1 MNPYNWQVH
10 RPVVEVLRSNV
21 KAVAADLQRGG
32 SCVLLA
38 GRGMGKS
45 VFLRQLHAELEGQA
59 NVRPFLFS
67 APPAELTVRGCLQ
80 ALARKLDVDAG
91 DALDTHEIIDRYLR
105 QHDNGE
111 HVVLLYDEFD
121 RYAHSRA
128 SAGDLPGKDFF
139 NNLES
144 TRRDFPRLGILAAGS
159 IGVFLFRDVLGSS
172 FLARAEPV
180 RLTPFDPPEIRELA
194 LPFADE
200 GRPLPQEILEAIHLA
215 SGGNPAL
222 VTYGL
227 ESLWDVVAPTPRDAA
242 EVYTAFRLRHSEFL
256 RDFRDSFSSP
266 ELSQAPQR
274 IWSLIQSADG
284 PISHADLR
292 AAAASPA
299 ASADDVLKLD
309 YADVLDLLQ
318 AAGLVR
324 INGPLQVD
332 PVNVRPVA
340 GILSL
345 PNASPPV
352 TSLESRLIQ
361 DLETLLARL
370 HASSADFYRPGRD
383 GGSKQLVPEAVF
395 AAFLALGFELLGWQA
410 EREAQHGAGRTDLKL
425 RWQETKKL
433 VVIEVKI
440 WGRGDYEN
448 VQQQIEGYWS
458 ANVTS
463 GAVVMITDSEI
474 PDWPAVYRQRCLD
487 PLNLE
492 SASQPETSPPISAR
506 FSCTS
511 QTRDGLRAHV
521 DHFLL
526 RIPRG
531 H

>member
-1 MNPYNWQVH
+1 
-10 RPVVEVLRSNV
+10 
-21 KAVAADLQRGG
+21 
-32 SCVLLA
+32 
-38 GRGMGKS
+38 MGKS

-59 NVRPFLFS
+59 KVRPFLFS

-80 ALARKLDVDAG
+80 ALARKLDVEAG

-105 QHDNGE
+105 QKGDGE
-111 HVVLLYDEFD
+111 QVVLLYDEFD
-121 RYAHSRA
+121 RYARSRA

-144 TRRDFPRLGILAAGS
+144 TRRDFPQLGILAAGS

-227 ESLWDVVAPTPRDAA
+227 ESLWEMASPTPRDAA
-242 EVYTAFRLRHSEFL
+242 EVYTAFRHRHSEFL

-274 IWSLIQSADG
+274 VWSLIQSADG
-284 PISHADLR
+284 PISHAELR
-292 AAAASPA
+292 DATAPAASPDEVLRLDF
-299 ASADDVLKLD
+299 ADI
-309 YADVLDLLQ
+309 LDLLE

-324 INGPLQVD
+324 INGPLQAD

-340 GILSL
+340 GLLSL

-352 TSLESRLIQ
+352 ASLESRLIQ
-361 DLETLLARL
+361 DLETLLSRL
-370 HASSADFYRPGRD
+370 HASGADFYRPGRD

-448 VQQQIEGYWS
+448 VQRQVEGYWS
-458 ANVTS
+458 ADVTS

-474 PDWPAVYRQRCLD
+474 SDWPSVYRQKCLA
-487 PLNLE
+487 PLDLE
-492 SASQPETSPPISAR
+492 SASQVEASPPISAR
-506 FSCTS
+506 FSCASKTP
-511 QTRDGLRAHV
+511 DGVQAHV
-521 DHFLL
+521 DHFLV